1 MFSVVNATDHPSHT
15 HTLRLLANFEK
26 TWAAIYPAQPAQRKY
41 LTPPKK
47 AQRHFAMRQV
57 LTLHHEPNKESSPN
71 IWQPLKLSHPHTCT
85 HAHTNT
91 HTLKKLNHSSFFLS
105 FFPYF
110 PSVCA
115 SYIKSSNICLITRA
129 HTHAHKLKRDQDSSD
144 CKARARAC
152 NKTFL
157 PTVLGFHVRNEN
169 TDMLSPSLSLI
180 PSLSLCIL
188 QAFFFS
194 KQAALKARLKNTAIL
209 ELKYSFQNVLFLRP
223 FHLSVQWQ
231 METFAAPWWL
241 GIWHLYSERL

>member
-1 MFSVVNATDHPSHT
+1 
-15 HTLRLLANFEK
+15 
-26 TWAAIYPAQPAQRKY
+26 
-41 LTPPKK
+41 
-47 AQRHFAMRQV
+47 MRQV

-71 IWQPLKLSHPHTCT
+71 IWQPLKLSHPHTCA
-85 HAHTNT
+85 HAHTQSCTHIHIQKHT

-129 HTHAHKLKRDQDSSD
+129 RTHAHKLKRDQDSSD

-169 TDMLSPSLSLI
+169 TDMPSPSLSL
-180 PSLSLCIL
+180 PYSLSVFVYFASIFSL
-188 QAFFFS
+188 S
-194 KQAALKARLKNTAIL
+194 KQAALKARLKKTAIL